1 MAKDIEIIAK
11 ELSPGSLHLQLS
23 SSFPRAL
30 ARVHGFLL
38 ILVPLA
44 SATNSRDIEM
54 ASWIRVDA
62 IGTSIII
69 LNNNLD
75 VWETLRR

>member
-11 ELSPGSLHLQLS
+11 KLSLDSLHLQLS
-23 SSFPRAL
+23 SSLPRAL
-30 ARVHGFLL
+30 SKVHGFLL

-54 ASWIRVDA
+54 ARWIRVDA
-62 IGTSIII
+62 IGKNMII
-69 LNNNLD
+69 LNINLD

>member
-11 ELSPGSLHLQLS
+11 ELSPDSLHLQLS

-54 ASWIRVDA
+54 ASWGVDA

-69 LNNNLD
+69 LNINLD